1 MEGVTIYLSGTT
13 VLMIY
18 LSALV
23 FSMFVIEK
31 VMKKP
36 QATRETMTI
45 SIDQPIPVCM
55 ASSVEEE
62 EEEDSDS
69 EEDDEPLETEGQK
82 EEKGNEEKMVE
93 EKED

>member
-62 EEEDSDS
+62 DSDS